1 MNLKSTSKKVSQAI
15 LALALG
21 FIICPESAKAAS
33 NSTLTTESLELSK
46 PTLLVNSVK
55 QVSMLVESSNTIS
68 SELSDNISTTAIDNV
83 ETNTYTIAKDNQV
96 TPLGEVTTEKVELNV
111 VKTANLPPQ
120 NSVTTPKIPSLIA
133 SSDTPT
139 STIAQSNSLPIPVE
153 VEFQPINVSTQ
164 PQPISIPVEVQ
175 GNTDTPRII
184 DNSNSDR
191 ANNSINIPVV
201 PSANEEFFEQQIAI
215 ETQESLENVER
226 PTLISNIRTSSNQNF
241 DPRSSRIINPSLQK
255 NEERLSPDLLSSVPI
270 QVEYYNPMVSPSAG
284 EMVSPD
290 LPQINSPDPYLPDN
304 SRPFNGYIWPAKGV
318 FTSGYGP
325 RWGRMHRG
333 IDIAAPVG
341 TPIVAA
347 AEGEVISAGWNS
359 GGYGNLVKIR
369 HFDGTVTLYA
379 HNSKIHVRRGQYVQQ
394 GQHIANMGS
403 TGFSTGPHLHFE
415 IHPQGQK
422 AVNPIALLPKQ

>member
-15 LALALG
+15 LAIALG
-21 FIICPESAKAAS
+21 LIIYPESAKAAS

-68 SELSDNISTTAIDNV
+68 SELSDDISPTAIDNV

-96 TPLGEVTTEKVELNV
+96 TALGEITTEKVELNV

-120 NSVTTPKIPSLIA
+120 NSVTTPNTPSLIA
-133 SSDTPT
+133 SSDTPA

-153 VEFQPINVSTQ
+153 VQFQPINVSTQ
-164 PQPISIPVEVQ
+164 PQSISIPVEVQ
-175 GNTDTPRII
+175 GNTDIPRII
-184 DNSNSDR
+184 DNSDT
-191 ANNSINIPVV
+191 ANNAINIPVV
-201 PSANEEFFEQQIAI
+201 PSANEEFLEQQIAI
-215 ETQESLENVER
+215 ETQESLGNVER
-226 PTLISNIRTSSNQNF
+226 PTLISNTRTFIPNQNL
-241 DPRSSRIINPSLQK
+241 DSRNSRIINPSLQK
-255 NEERLSPDLLSSVPI
+255 NEETLSPDLLSSVPI

-379 HNSKIHVRRGQYVQQ
+379 HNSKIHVRRGQFVQQ

>member
-68 SELSDNISTTAIDNV
+68 SELSDDISPTAIDNV
-83 ETNTYTIAKDNQV
+83 ETNTYTIAKDNQI

-120 NSVTTPKIPSLIA
+120 NSVTTPNTPSLIA

-153 VEFQPINVSTQ
+153 VQFQPINISTQ

-175 GNTDTPRII
+175 DNTDTPRII
-184 DNSNSDR
+184 DNSDR
-191 ANNSINIPVV
+191 ANNAINIPVV
-201 PSANEEFFEQQIAI
+201 PSANEEFLEQQIAI

-226 PTLISNIRTSSNQNF
+226 PTLISHTRTSINQNF

-255 NEERLSPDLLSSVPI
+255 NEESLSPDLLSSVPI

-341 TPIVAA
+341 TPILAA

-379 HNSKIHVRRGQYVQQ
+379 HNSKIHVRRGQFVQQ

>member
-33 NSTLTTESLELSK
+33 NPTLTTESLELSK

-68 SELSDNISTTAIDNV
+68 SELSDDISPTAIDNV
-83 ETNTYTIAKDNQV
+83 ETNTYTIAKDNQI

-120 NSVTTPKIPSLIA
+120 NSVTTPNTPSLIA

-153 VEFQPINVSTQ
+153 VQFQPINISTQ

-175 GNTDTPRII
+175 DNTDTPRII
-184 DNSNSDR
+184 DNSDR
-191 ANNSINIPVV
+191 ANNAINIPVV
-201 PSANEEFFEQQIAI
+201 PSANEEFLEQQIAI
-215 ETQESLENVER
+215 ETQESLENVGR
-226 PTLISNIRTSSNQNF
+226 PTLISHTRTSINQNF

-255 NEERLSPDLLSSVPI
+255 NEESLSPDLLSSVPI

-325 RWGRMHRG
+325 RWGRMHKG

-379 HNSKIHVRRGQYVQQ
+379 HNSKIHVRRGQFVQQ

>member
-15 LALALG
+15 LAIALG
-21 FIICPESAKAAS
+21 LIIYPESAKAAS

-68 SELSDNISTTAIDNV
+68 SELSVDISPTAIDNV

-96 TPLGEVTTEKVELNV
+96 TPLGGVTTEKVELNV

-120 NSVTTPKIPSLIA
+120 NSVTTPNTPSLIA

-139 STIAQSNSLPIPVE
+139 STIAQSNSLSIPVE
-153 VEFQPINVSTQ
+153 VQFQPINVSTQ
-164 PQPISIPVEVQ
+164 PQSISIPVEVQ

-184 DNSNSDR
+184 DNSDT
-191 ANNSINIPVV
+191 ANNAINIPVV
-201 PSANEEFFEQQIAI
+201 PSANEEFVEQQIAI
-215 ETQESLENVER
+215 ETQESLGNVGR
-226 PTLISNIRTSSNQNF
+226 PTLISNTRTSVDQNF
-241 DPRSSRIINPSLQK
+241 DPRNSRIINPSLQK
-255 NEERLSPDLLSSVPI
+255 NEETLSPDLVSSVPI

-304 SRPFNGYIWPAKGV
+304 TRPFNGYIWPAKGV

-379 HNSKIHVRRGQYVQQ
+379 HNSKIHVRRGQFVQQ

-422 AVNPIALLPKQ
+422 AVNPLALLPKQ

>member
-1 MNLKSTSKKVSQAI
+1 MNLKSTSKKVSQAL

-33 NSTLTTESLELSK
+33 NPTLTTESLELSK

-68 SELSDNISTTAIDNV
+68 GELNDNISPTAINNV
-83 ETNTYTIAKDNQV
+83 ETNTYSISKDSQV
-96 TPLGEVTTEKVELNV
+96 TPLGKVTTEKVELNV
-111 VKTANLPPQ
+111 VKTTNLAPQ
-120 NSVTTPKIPSLIA
+120 NSVNTPNIPSLIA
-133 SSDTPT
+133 SSDTST
-139 STIAQSNSLPIPVE
+139 STIAQSHSLSIPVE
-153 VEFQPINVSTQ
+153 VPSEPINVSSQ
-164 PQPISIPVEVQ
+164 SQSISIPVEVES
-175 GNTDTPRII
+175 NIDTSRII
-184 DNSNSDR
+184 VNSDR
-191 ANNSINIPVV
+191 ADNSINIPVV
-201 PSANEEFFEQQIAI
+201 APANEEYFEQQIAI
-215 ETQESLENVER
+215 ETQESLENIER
-226 PTLISNIRTSSNQNF
+226 PTLISNTRTSILNQNF
-241 DPRSSRIINPSLQK
+241 DSRNSRIINPSLQK
-255 NEERLSPDLLSSVPI
+255 NEETLSPDLLSSVPI
-270 QVEYYNPMVSPSAG
+270 EVEYYNPMVSPSAG

-333 IDIAAPVG
+333 IDIAGPVG

-369 HFDGTVTLYA
+369 HFDGTITLYA
-379 HNSKIHVRRGQYVQQ
+379 HNSKIHVRRGQFVQQ

-422 AVNPIALLPKQ
+422 AVNPLALLPKQ

>member
-15 LALALG
+15 LAIALG
-21 FIICPESAKAAS
+21 LIIYPESAKAAS

-68 SELSDNISTTAIDNV
+68 SELSVDISPTAIDNV

-96 TPLGEVTTEKVELNV
+96 TPLGGVTTEKVELNV

-120 NSVTTPKIPSLIA
+120 NSVTTPNTPSLIA

-139 STIAQSNSLPIPVE
+139 STIAQSNSLSIPVE
-153 VEFQPINVSTQ
+153 VQFQPINVSTQ
-164 PQPISIPVEVQ
+164 PQSISIPVEVQ

-184 DNSNSDR
+184 DNSDT
-191 ANNSINIPVV
+191 ANNAINIPVV
-201 PSANEEFFEQQIAI
+201 PSANEEFVEQQIAI
-215 ETQESLENVER
+215 ETQESLGNVGR
-226 PTLISNIRTSSNQNF
+226 PTLISNTRTSVDQNF
-241 DPRSSRIINPSLQK
+241 DPRNSRIINPSLQK
-255 NEERLSPDLLSSVPI
+255 NEETLSPDLLSSVPI
-270 QVEYYNPMVSPSAG
+270 EVEYYNPMVSPSAG

-304 SRPFNGYIWPAKGV
+304 TRPFNGYIWPAKGV

-379 HNSKIHVRRGQYVQQ
+379 HNSKIHVRRGQFVQQ

-422 AVNPIALLPKQ
+422 AVNPLALLPKQ

>member
-15 LALALG
+15 LALSLG

-68 SELSDNISTTAIDNV
+68 GELSDDISPTAINNV
-83 ETNTYTIAKDNQV
+83 ETNTYSIAKDNQV

-111 VKTANLPPQ
+111 VKTTNLAPQ
-120 NSVTTPKIPSLIA
+120 NSVNTPNIPSLIA
-133 SSDTPT
+133 SSDTST
-139 STIAQSNSLPIPVE
+139 STIAQSHSLSIPVE
-153 VEFQPINVSTQ
+153 VPFEPINVSTQ
-164 PQPISIPVEVQ
+164 PQSISIPVEVQ
-175 GNTDTPRII
+175 SNTDTPRII
-184 DNSNSDR
+184 GNSDR

-201 PSANEEFFEQQIAI
+201 PPANEEFVEQQIAI
-215 ETQESLENVER
+215 ETQESLENIER
-226 PTLISNIRTSSNQNF
+226 PTLISNTRTSVDQNF
-241 DPRSSRIINPSLQK
+241 DPRNSRIINPSLQK
-255 NEERLSPDLLSSVPI
+255 NEETLSPDLLSSVPI
-270 QVEYYNPMVSPSAG
+270 EVEYYNPMVSPSAG

-379 HNSKIHVRRGQYVQQ
+379 HNSKIHVRRGQFVQQ

-422 AVNPIALLPKQ
+422 AVNPLALLPKQ

>member
-15 LALALG
+15 LALSLG

-68 SELSDNISTTAIDNV
+68 GELSDDISPTAINNV
-83 ETNTYTIAKDNQV
+83 ETNTYSIAKDNQV

-111 VKTANLPPQ
+111 VKTTNLAPQ
-120 NSVTTPKIPSLIA
+120 NSVNTPNIPSLIA
-133 SSDTPT
+133 SSDTST
-139 STIAQSNSLPIPVE
+139 STIAQSHSLSIPVE
-153 VEFQPINVSTQ
+153 VPFEPINVSTQ
-164 PQPISIPVEVQ
+164 PQSISIPVEVQ

-184 DNSNSDR
+184 DNSDR

-201 PSANEEFFEQQIAI
+201 PPANEEYFEQQIAI
-215 ETQESLENVER
+215 ETQESLENIER
-226 PTLISNIRTSSNQNF
+226 PTLISNTRTSILNQNF
-241 DPRSSRIINPSLQK
+241 DSRNSRIINPSLQK
-255 NEERLSPDLLSSVPI
+255 NEEILSPDLLSSVPI
-270 QVEYYNPMVSPSAG
+270 EVEYYNPMVSPSAG

-333 IDIAAPVG
+333 IDIAGPVG

-379 HNSKIHVRRGQYVQQ
+379 HNSKIHVRRGQFVQQ

-422 AVNPIALLPKQ
+422 AVNPLALLPKQ